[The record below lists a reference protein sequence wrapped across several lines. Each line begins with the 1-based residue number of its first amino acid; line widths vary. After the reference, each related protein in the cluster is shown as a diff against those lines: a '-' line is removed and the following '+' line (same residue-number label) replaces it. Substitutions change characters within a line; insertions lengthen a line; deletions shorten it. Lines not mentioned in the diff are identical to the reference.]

1 MLRKMPSRGEVWLVD
16 LGLAAKTRP
25 ALILNVPSGESDRV
39 VVSVVPHTTSLRN
52 SPFEVIV
59 PVSFLR
65 EGAFA
70 TQSIVTI
77 PAKHALRRLG
87 NLHPQQL
94 ALVEQ
99 GVRRWLG
106 L

>member
-1 MLRKMPSRGEVWLVD
+1 VVL
-16 LGLAAKTRP
+16 T
-25 ALILNVPSGESDRV
+25 
-39 VVSVVPHTTSLRN
+39 VVSHTTSLRG
-52 SPFEVIV
+52 SPFEIVV
-59 PVSFLR
+59 PVPFLR

-70 TQSIVTI
+70 AQSIVTI

-87 NLHPQQL
+87 SLKPTEL
-94 ALVEQ
+94 ALVEE

>member
-1 MLRKMPSRGEVWLVD
+1 MPRRGEIWLVD
-16 LGLAAKTRP
+16 LGMAQKVRP
-25 ALILNVPSGESDRV
+25 AVILSVVCGDADRV
-39 VVSVVPHTTSLRN
+39 VVTVVSHTTAVRGSAFEVVVP
-52 SPFEVIV
+52 VA
-59 PVSFLR
+59 FLR

-70 TQSIVTI
+70 VQSIATI

-87 NLHPQQL
+87 SHTFQQL
-94 ALVEQ
+94 APIEE

>member
-1 MLRKMPSRGEVWLVD
+1 MPKRGEVWLVD

-25 ALILNVPSGESDRV
+25 ALVLNVAVGETDRV
-39 VVSVVPHTTSLRN
+39 VLTVVAHTTSLRH
-52 SPFEVIV
+52 STFEIVV
-59 PVSFLR
+59 PVPFLR

-70 TQSIVTI
+70 AQSLVTI
-77 PAKHALRRLG
+77 PAKRALRRLG
-87 NLHPQQL
+87 SLNSQQL
-94 ALVEQ
+94 ALVEE